1 MHARDEEINSI
12 DKKEKEKR
20 EKKKRLELEIVLFY
34 KNKDATQVECS

>member
-1 MHARDEEINSI
+1 VHARDEKINSI

-20 EKKKRLELEIVLFY
+20 GKKKKGQLLIVLFY